1 MSDFLLEV
9 ERLSARRTAATK
21 RVRNDLSPR
30 QLDRIAPCCPPG
42 GQPLVFS
49 KTLHTKKPSTH
60 DSAGAHR
67 GAKNTRRPM
76 PSPVD
81 SSADVHPIVQG
92 AT

>member
-1 MSDFLLEV
+1 MSNACAGFV
-9 ERLSARRTAATK
+9 TVQRLDSYK
-21 RVRNDLSPR
+21 SHYHSV
-30 QLDRIAPCCPPG
+30 
-42 GQPLVFS
+42 
-49 KTLHTKKPSTH
+49 KPSTH

-76 PSPVD
+76 PSTVD

>member
-1 MSDFLLEV
+1 MSGTRCRFVTVPQRDSYKSHDQSL
-9 ERLSARRTAATK
+9 
-21 RVRNDLSPR
+21 
-30 QLDRIAPCCPPG
+30 
-42 GQPLVFS
+42 
-49 KTLHTKKPSTH
+49 KPSTH
-60 DSAGAHR
+60 DSAGAQR

>member
-1 MSDFLLEV
+1 MSGTRCRFVTVHRVDSYNSH
-9 ERLSARRTAATK
+9 ERSL
-21 RVRNDLSPR
+21 
-30 QLDRIAPCCPPG
+30 
-42 GQPLVFS
+42 
-49 KTLHTKKPSTH
+49 KPSTH
-60 DSAGAHR
+60 DSAGVHR